1 MNPYVSKSIKDSV
14 KVKKIIHYLCFEL
27 THDYVD
33 TEESHDFWEFVY
45 MESGKATFEC
55 DGKIIKLC
63 DNDILFHKPDCKH
76 IIKSIDTD
84 LAKMHFVSFESKS
97 EQIKVFD
104 ELKTALPYRLK
115 RELFLLFEKAN
126 QTFTRVVENKKDF
139 LQMSENAPLGG
150 DQLYKMYLEGFLIKL
165 LRTLGDKSQSNTK
178 QVKSEFEYTL
188 YKKMVDKL
196 NSNIFGNYTVSDLCK
211 ELNYGKT
218 YLSEI
223 FKKYSDTSIMNYYN
237 MQKIEQAKKLIDE
250 DKYTLS
256 QISDILKYNNQY
268 YFSRVF
274 KKYEGVSPSEYKRSI
289 KI

>member
-27 THDYVD
+27 TPDYVD

-45 MESGKATFEC
+45 MESGKATFKS

-63 DNDILFHKPDCKH
+63 DNDILFHKPDCTH

-84 LAKMHFVSFESKS
+84 LAKMYFVSFESKS
-97 EQIKVFD
+97 EQMEMFN
-104 ELKTALPYRLK
+104 ELKMTLPYRLK
-115 RELFLLFEKAN
+115 KELFLLFEEASR
-126 QTFTRVVENKKDF
+126 TFTRVVENKKDF

-165 LRTLGDKSQSNTK
+165 LRTIGDKSQGNIK
-178 QVKSEFEYTL
+178 QAKSEFEYIL
-188 YKKMVDKL
+188 YKKMTGKL

-223 FKKYSDTSIMNYYN
+223 FKKFSDTSIMNYYN

-274 KKYEGVSPSEYKRSI
+274 KKYEGVSPSEYKRSV

>member
-97 EQIKVFD
+97 KQIKVFD
-104 ELKTALPYRLK
+104 ELKMTLPYRLK
-115 RELFLLFEKAN
+115 RELFLLFEEAN

-150 DQLYKMYLEGFLIKL
+150 DQLY
-165 LRTLGDKSQSNTK
+165 
-178 QVKSEFEYTL
+178 
-188 YKKMVDKL
+188 
-196 NSNIFGNYTVSDLCK
+196 
-211 ELNYGKT
+211 KT

>member
-1 MNPYVSKSIKDSV
+1 
-14 KVKKIIHYLCFEL
+14 
-27 THDYVD
+27 
-33 TEESHDFWEFVY
+33 
-45 MESGKATFEC
+45 
-55 DGKIIKLC
+55 
-63 DNDILFHKPDCKH
+63 
-76 IIKSIDTD
+76 
-84 LAKMHFVSFESKS
+84 
-97 EQIKVFD
+97 
-104 ELKTALPYRLK
+104 
-115 RELFLLFEKAN
+115 
-126 QTFTRVVENKKDF
+126 
-139 LQMSENAPLGG
+139 MSENAPLGG

-165 LRTLGDKSQSNTK
+165 LRAIGDKSQSNIK
-178 QVKSEFEYTL
+178 QAKSEFEYIL
-188 YKKMVDKL
+188 YKKMTDKL

-223 FKKYSDTSIMNYYN
+223 FKKFSDTSIMNYYN